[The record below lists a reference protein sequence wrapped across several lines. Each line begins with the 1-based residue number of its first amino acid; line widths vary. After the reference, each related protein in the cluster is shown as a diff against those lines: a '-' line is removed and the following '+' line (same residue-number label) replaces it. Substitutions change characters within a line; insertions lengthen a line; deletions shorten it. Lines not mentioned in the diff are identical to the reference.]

1 MRYKRTMDKPAG
13 LLTILR
19 RAIMEEDANA
29 AATIARKCSEH
40 KGIYFSMYCD
50 FMLRI
55 LLEDKYPEGKKYF
68 SALKKERE
76 NFKKGVLSNRNK
88 DVRLKDHKYADI
100 AHAIA
105 KLKTNHE
112 PFEQAFYLLYNYVY
126 DHKYCDP
133 AVVDSDG
140 QYNSLGHPSLKQR
153 TFDGTPL
160 INDVKA
166 VWTTVNNDYA
176 GDKLTRRN
184 KTTEIND
191 LQKDCWSNDHVLREL
206 YFSRSNNVTVA
217 AAHDFPTGT
226 YPGSISEAFANLDVR
241 LKTEYGDAFKKRSR
255 DDEGA
260 DKMLEYLYPKATDT
274 VRRFKYSMGL
284 YLKNEGHTHYVG
296 TTQNKRVSVL
306 QHLRYLARCKKS
318 RPREVTLD
326 TKKYGLNYLQ
336 FDSSCWTVQ
345 LVAHPGV
352 EATED
357 VSDYPYLLKTFKVL
371 YPETRVDGTTFNDS
385 SEKDIGTHAKVE
397 QLFTISPKNRN
408 IFKMEANQPKKKLF
422 QFKHLNGADGDDK
435 CLAFLQ
441 VLIYRYKHNYRTTLK
456 DIRYEEKGES
466 FTMYSLS
473 NNGKKKPNRR
483 HPDIWHQLFY
493 GIQKRAAQ
501 TVNLSYVVRIID
513 RLQKFIHDKGHK
525 DQDGQ
530 PYAFF
535 KWLEE
540 FDSSYVSEFG
550 NAAETIP
557 GLWYRLVDSLDKKE
571 RTLKNK
577 YGHTIK
583 APRTMKKLTIYDEL
597 QFIEDEFAR
606 ETV

>member
-19 RAIMEEDANA
+19 RAIMDEDAIS
-29 AATIARKCSEH
+29 AATIARKCSQH

-55 LLEDKYPEGKKYF
+55 LLEDKYPQGKKYF

-88 DVRLKDHKYADI
+88 DVRFKDHKYADI

-105 KLKTNHE
+105 KLKTNHV

-140 QYNSLGHPSLKQR
+140 QYNILGHSSLKQR
-153 TFDGTPL
+153 TFAGTIL
-160 INDVKA
+160 INKEPA
-166 VWTTVNNDYA
+166 VWETVNNDYA
-176 GDKLTRRN
+176 GDKLTRKK

-217 AAHDFPTGT
+217 AADFPART
-226 YPGSISEAFANLDVR
+226 YPVPVDEAFASLDGR
-241 LKTEYGDAFKKRSR
+241 IKTEYEDAFQKRSR
-255 DDEGA
+255 DDEG
-260 DKMLEYLYPKATDT
+260 DEKMFEYLYPKANK
-274 VRRFKYSMGL
+274 VGRFKYSMRL

-326 TKKYGLNYLQ
+326 EKKYGLNYLQ

-345 LVAHPGV
+345 LVAHPDV
-352 EATED
+352 DASEA

-385 SEKDIGTHAKVE
+385 SEKKIGNHAKVE
-397 QLFTISPKNRN
+397 QLFTIISPRKRN

-422 QFKHLNGADGDDK
+422 QFKHLNGDDGDDK

-456 DIRYEEKGES
+456 DIRYEEKGGS
-466 FTMYSLS
+466 FKMYSLS

-493 GIQKRAAQ
+493 GIQRRAAQ
-501 TVNLSYVVRIID
+501 TENLSYVVRIID
-513 RLQKFIHDKGHK
+513 RLQKFIHDKGHR
-525 DQDGQ
+525 DQRGQ

-535 KWLEE
+535 KWLEK
-540 FDSSYVSEFG
+540 FDSSYVREFG

-557 GLWYRLVDSLDKKE
+557 GLWYRLMDSLDKKE
-571 RTLKNK
+571 RTLMNK
-577 YGHTIK
+577 YGVTIN
-583 APRTMKKLTIYDEL
+583 APRTTKKLTIYEEL

-606 ETV
+606 ENV